1 MTDWPAIVGRH
12 ESAVWQTAYRLLGNR
27 ADASDCF
34 QETFLSA
41 LELSRRQKVRNWSA
55 LLMRVCTCR
64 AMDQLR
70 RRCRRADRHE
80 DVADWAAV
88 ASPNP
93 GPSEW
98 ALAAELSQ
106 RLRLALA
113 ALPGR
118 QAEVF
123 CMRCLN
129 DLSYRAIARL
139 LGIKT
144 SAVGVLLH
152 RARSRLRELLS
163 PAVATEDVEV
173 KP

>member
-12 ESAVWQTAYRLLGNR
+12 KSAVWQTAYRLLGNR

-41 LELSRRQKVRNWSA
+41 LDLSGRQRVRNWSA

-64 AMDQLR
+64 AMDELR
-70 RRCRRADRHE
+70 RRHRRADRRD
-80 DVADWAAV
+80 DVADFSAV

-93 GPSEW
+93 GPGERV
-98 ALAAELSQ
+98 LAAELSE

-129 DLSYRAIARL
+129 DLSYRQIASQ

-152 RARSRLRELLS
+152 RARWRLRELLS
-163 PAVATEDVEV
+163 PTVATEDVEV